1 MATAVLTEG
10 ARVWPSAAGFWSG
23 LFGGR
28 VSTGAPVAAGACPSS
43 CPLAPQ
49 AARTRAA
56 AETAKR
62 AGRMAAPEQ
71 RGVEGGRMQPHRALR
86 EPKGAATD
94 GPARNPCRSGLNRTK
109 GGDIRTPLAP
119 KGPSKARAKLPC
131 GVG

>member
-1 MATAVLTEG
+1 SATTACCMATAVLTEG
-10 ARVWPSAAGFWSG
+10 ARVWPSTAGFWSG

-71 RGVEGGRMQPHRALR
+71 RGVEEAGCSHIALYASRKAPRPMVPH
-86 EPKGAATD
+86 EIPVEAA
-94 GPARNPCRSGLNRTK
+94 
-109 GGDIRTPLAP
+109 
-119 KGPSKARAKLPC
+119 
-131 GVG
+131 